1 MEAGTAALFGVR
13 AGPSIRLVCL
23 PLGLP
28 TTSARAPSASPS
40 RKKAGSPL
48 GRDVKVED
56 ACRPGLFT
64 VDVDDSLEVAAHRMD
79 QAQLG
84 ALAVVDGQR
93 VVGTITERGL
103 VRAIARAADPADV
116 PVAAYAS
123 SSPHTASV
131 EQDARAVVQRMLVLG
146 VRHLPVTSRDGQL
159 IGMVSMRDLLA
170 VEAWA

>member
-1 MEAGTAALFGVR
+1 MR
-13 AGPSIRLVCL
+13 
-23 PLGLP
+23 
-28 TTSARAPSASPS
+28 
-40 RKKAGSPL
+40 
-48 GRDVKVED
+48 VED

-64 VDVDDSLEVAAHRMD
+64 VDIDDSLEVAAHRMD
-79 QAQLG
+79 QAQLS

-93 VVGTITERGL
+93 LVVTERGL
-103 VRAIARAADPADV
+103 VRAIARAADPAGV

-123 SSPHTASV
+123 SSPQTASV

-159 IGMVSMRDLLA
+159 IGMVAMRDLLA

>member
-1 MEAGTAALFGVR
+1 MR
-13 AGPSIRLVCL
+13 
-23 PLGLP
+23 
-28 TTSARAPSASPS
+28 
-40 RKKAGSPL
+40 
-48 GRDVKVED
+48 VED

-64 VDVDDSLEVAAHRMD
+64 VDIDDSLEVAAHRMD

-93 VVGTITERGL
+93 LVGVTERGL

-123 SSPHTASV
+123 SGPQTASV
-131 EQDARAVVQRMLVLG
+131 EEDARAVVQRMLVLG
-146 VRHLPVTSRDGQL
+146 VRHLPVTSSDGQL

>member
-1 MEAGTAALFGVR
+1 MR
-13 AGPSIRLVCL
+13 
-23 PLGLP
+23 
-28 TTSARAPSASPS
+28 
-40 RKKAGSPL
+40 
-48 GRDVKVED
+48 VKD

-64 VDVDDSLEVAAHRMD
+64 VDIDDSLEVAAHRMD

-93 VVGTITERGL
+93 LVGIVTERGL

-123 SSPHTASV
+123 SAPQTASV
-131 EQDARAVVQRMLVLG
+131 VLG
-146 VRHLPVTSRDGQL
+146 VRHLPVTSSDGQL

>member
-1 MEAGTAALFGVR
+1 MR
-13 AGPSIRLVCL
+13 
-23 PLGLP
+23 
-28 TTSARAPSASPS
+28 
-40 RKKAGSPL
+40 
-48 GRDVKVED
+48 VED

-64 VDVDDSLEVAAHRMD
+64 VDIDDSLEVAAHRMD

-93 VVGTITERGL
+93 LVGIVTERGL

-123 SSPHTASV
+123 SAPQTASV
-131 EQDARAVVQRMLVLG
+131 DQDARAVVQRMLVLG
-146 VRHLPVTSRDGQL
+146 VRHLPVTNSDGQL

-170 VEAWA
+170 IEAWTSWRSCPPWYISGRTGSLNNLEGGGGRCRTPCSCRC

>member
-1 MEAGTAALFGVR
+1 MR
-13 AGPSIRLVCL
+13 
-23 PLGLP
+23 
-28 TTSARAPSASPS
+28 
-40 RKKAGSPL
+40 
-48 GRDVKVED
+48 VED

-64 VDVDDSLEVAAHRMD
+64 VDIDDSLEVAAHRMD

-93 VVGTITERGL
+93 LVGIVTERGL

-123 SSPHTASV
+123 SSPQTASV

-146 VRHLPVTSRDGQL
+146 VRHLPVTSSDGQL

-170 VEAWA
+170 VEAWAWQGRLPWTLFAEPTCSAWRWGGTDHVFRCSCPPIAPGARWSRPRSG